1 MLAWGRGRVDGI
13 KPGGLVVGRPFG
25 PRYVPP
31 LLRGVEPLDA
41 ETCTPPC
48 RGLHTGRQLRLSR
61 GWAQPLYVED
71 YTFGGAP
78 EEAPLEVPP
87 PRRGLLP
94 FRVPSELGGIPQ
106 ELIEHGGEL
115 GVFEEETVVPIV

>member
-1 MLAWGRGRVDGI
+1 MASGPAVLSWGTRLGRGMCPLRAETCAPACRGI
-13 KPGGLVVGRPFG
+13 G
-25 PRYVPP
+25 PH
-31 LLRGVEPLDA
+31 DA

-48 RGLHTGRQLRLSR
+48 RGLHPGRQLRLSR
-61 GWAQPLYVED
+61 GWAQPLYAED

-115 GVFEEETVVPIV
+115 GVFEEEAVVPIV